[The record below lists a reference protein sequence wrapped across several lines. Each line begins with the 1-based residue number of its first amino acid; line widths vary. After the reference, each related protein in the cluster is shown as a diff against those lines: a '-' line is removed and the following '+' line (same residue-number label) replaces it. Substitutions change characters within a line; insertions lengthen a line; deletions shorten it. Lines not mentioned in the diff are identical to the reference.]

1 MLCDQSELHGKK
13 CQKKKQTTENSFA
26 ELWSKCKDILLN
38 HERNQSAF

>member
-13 CQKKKQTTENSFA
+13 CQKKDLTENTFA
-26 ELWSKCKDILLN
+26 ELWSKCIDIPLN